1 MASKLN
7 VFVDADVIF
16 AGAASPSEYSASN
29 VVLHMAEVT
38 LINAIT
44 SAQAITEVE
53 RNLTEKLPAI
63 LPEFRQIVSRSLKV
77 VDIPKPEDLTGYYGQ
92 ANPKDLPL
100 LVAALQANC
109 AYFLTFNTR
118 HFFPKAETPIIILR
132 PGELVQT
139 ARLLLGGLSIP

>member
-16 AGAASPSEYSASN
+16 AGAAS
-29 VVLHMAEVT
+29 
-38 LINAIT
+38 
-44 SAQAITEVE
+44 
-53 RNLTEKLPAI
+53 
-63 LPEFRQIVSRSLKV
+63 
-77 VDIPKPEDLTGYYGQ
+77 
-92 ANPKDLPL
+92 
-100 LVAALQANC
+100 C